1 MQNAKR
7 HATEQGSG
15 AAVEKLLEERLHV
28 KEVLER
34 LHSHMRTRNAELSV
48 SELTL
53 LDRVARQDITL
64 LNPMTRKLHV
74 AFMSLMNSTMQLE
87 CKMGR
92 RGLFLLRTRQRR
104 LEERLRVLEERLTEA
119 GVSGEQVPG
128 GVGEGAEPSE
138 PG

>member
-1 MQNAKR
+1 M
-7 HATEQGSG
+7 
-15 AAVEKLLEERLHV
+15 EKLLEERLHV

-34 LHSHMRTRNAELSV
+34 LHSHMRARNAELSV

-104 LEERLRVLEERLTEA
+104 LEERLRALEERLTEA
-119 GVSGEQVPG
+119 GVSVEQVPR

-138 PG
+138 AV